1 MTWEPGRVTFKTA
14 RGASEVDKSDISE
27 HAFTSGI
34 PVAGDERLRINL
46 YVYYFSR
53 HQLQHDFEV
62 VLEKFEYLP

>member
-1 MTWEPGRVTFKTA
+1 MTWEPSRVTFKTA
-14 RGASEVDKSDISE
+14 RAASDIDKSECSE

-34 PVAGDERLRINL
+34 PVAGDERLRLNL

-53 HQLQHDFEV
+53 RQLQHEFEV